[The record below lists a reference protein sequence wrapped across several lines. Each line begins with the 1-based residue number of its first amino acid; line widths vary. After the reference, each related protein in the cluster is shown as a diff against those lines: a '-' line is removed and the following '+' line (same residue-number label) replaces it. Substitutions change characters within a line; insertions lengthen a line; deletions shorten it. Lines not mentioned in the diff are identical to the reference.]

1 MLAHR
6 FLPSTISRASRGG
19 SVAVRPMGRCAST
32 LTMFPEYAQAKKNF
46 DEGQFQRA
54 VPDYQRIFEVI
65 QSLNTPQCN
74 PMLLEVTHQLVH
86 SYLYQG
92 QAAKAL
98 GVLQTASQLASVTSK
113 EHVVLHLLKSKTHM
127 WSGNFTQSLQSAQKA
142 TNTLEALD
150 QEGDIKLFADVYGQ
164 LGVSHLLLG
173 DVDDAEGYLQMAARW
188 AQTPIQQ
195 LRSATNYGSAQL
207 FRAASETSF
216 SLWQRHLRMIEAT
229 PAAFFQEFVSSST
242 AKVDAKKIAEL
253 NTNISSTVTVVQQ
266 QASSSATA
274 VTNQEMT
281 SEAKKLIQFALDIW
295 QESVQELVNAHSSN
309 SDGSTAGAAAAAAAA
324 MCGPMST
331 SSSSSSATIGMTG
344 LVGDEVRTVP
354 SSSNTTAEETASSS
368 TSAPRLA
375 LDEALRQDVDL
386 ALAYGHLLTN
396 IAEAQDAL
404 NPQSSDASH
413 TLSTALTV
421 LTPLSH
427 LPVTQPVLARALK
440 WVAFHHSRASQN
452 VSAEGLY
459 RSALDKLSAA
469 TGTTTTTG
477 HNSMIAYAQHDA
489 RCQYEAVA
497 ARGLYAQVLQHW
509 ERREAQGASLQ
520 QDVVTQQL
528 PRVVVSDARRPLIP
542 SQLVYPC

>member
-1 MLAHR
+1 MLYR
-6 FLPSTISRASRGG
+6 RLPLVITRATRVVPS
-19 SVAVRPMGRCAST
+19 ALRPAGRYAST

-54 VPDYQRIFEVI
+54 VPDYQRIFEVV

-74 PMLLEVTHQLVH
+74 PMLLEVTNQLVH

-127 WSGNFTQSLQSAQKA
+127 WSGNFAQSLQSAQKA

-164 LGVSHLLLG
+164 LGISHLLLG
-173 DVDDAEGYLQMAARW
+173 DIDDAEGYLQMAARW
-188 AQTPIQQ
+188 AQTPLQQ

-207 FRAASETSF
+207 FRAASEASF

-229 PAAFFQEFVSSST
+229 PSAFFQEFISSST

-266 QASSSATA
+266 QQASATSPA
-274 VTNQEMT
+274 STVQDLAP
-281 SEAKKLIQFALDIW
+281 EAKKLIQFALDIW
-295 QESVQELVNAHSSN
+295 QESVQELVHAHSGAAN
-309 SDGSTAGAAAAAAAA
+309 ANASTAAAAAAA

-331 SSSSSSATIGMTG
+331 SSASSTTIGMTG
-344 LVGDEVRTVP
+344 LVGDDVRTVP
-354 SSSNTTAEETASSS
+354 SSSSTSS
-368 TSAPRLA
+368 TGEATTTPPTA
-375 LDEALRQDVDL
+375 QVTLDEALRQDVEL

-459 RSALDKLSAA
+459 RSALDKLTA
-469 TGTTTTTG
+469 TTGATTTTG
-477 HNSMIAYAQHDA
+477 HNSMIAFAQYDA
-489 RCQYEAVA
+489 RCQYETVA

-520 QDVVTQQL
+520 QEVLTQQL
-528 PRVVVSDARRPLIP
+528 PRVVVTDTRRPLIP

>member
-1 MLAHR
+1 
-6 FLPSTISRASRGG
+6 
-19 SVAVRPMGRCAST
+19 
-32 LTMFPEYAQAKKNF
+32 MFPEYAQAKKNF

-54 VPDYQRIFEVI
+54 VPDYQRIFEVV

-74 PMLLEVTHQLVH
+74 PMLLEVTNQLVH

-127 WSGNFTQSLQSAQKA
+127 WSGNFAQSLQSAQKA

-164 LGVSHLLLG
+164 LGISHLLLG
-173 DVDDAEGYLQMAARW
+173 DIDDAEGYLQMAARW

-207 FRAASETSF
+207 FRAASETPF

-229 PAAFFQEFVSSST
+229 PSAFFQEFISSST

-266 QASSSATA
+266 QPASS
-274 VTNQEMT
+274 T
-281 SEAKKLIQFALDIW
+281 SPTPTVQDVAPEAKKLIQFALDIW
-295 QESVQELVNAHSSN
+295 QESVQELINAHSGAA
-309 SDGSTAGAAAAAAAA
+309 DGHASSAAAAAAAA
-324 MCGPMST
+324 MCGPM

-344 LVGDEVRTVP
+344 LVGDDVRTVP
-354 SSSNTTAEETASSS
+354 SSSSSPAGETTSTTTTATPHLS
-368 TSAPRLA
+368 

-404 NPQSSDASH
+404 HPQSSDASH

-427 LPVTQPVLARALK
+427 LPVTQPVLARVLK
-440 WVAFHHSRASQN
+440 WIAFHHSRASQN

-459 RSALDKLSAA
+459 RSALDKMTTA
-469 TGTTTTTG
+469 TGTTTTTTG
-477 HNSMIAYAQHDA
+477 HNSMLAYAQHDA
-489 RCQYEAVA
+489 RCQYETVV

-528 PRVVVSDARRPLIP
+528 PRVVVSDTRRPLIP